1 MKFGIRLPVP
11 PYGPIENGPYIARY
25 AKLVEALGFESIWA
39 IDHALMRVEY
49 DSKYPYKKGGR
60 TPLPAEGVMPDPVVL
75 LTYLAA
81 VTERVRLGTAMLI
94 LPQRHPVILA
104 KALSTLDQYSD
115 GRLTLGIGVGWN
127 REEVEALGQD
137 FGDRGRRCDEAIEVM
152 RKLWSEDLATHEG
165 EFHQFR
171 DIMSQP
177 QPKQAG
183 GIPIMVGGHSDFAAR
198 RAGRYGDEFYPHWSV
213 EGPNPEEFRRL
224 HEVVKE
230 ASVKAGRA
238 EDAVGITLTGT
249 TRRGPAE
256 LCAELGAERCVIL
269 PPGGDLDG
277 KLPDRLERFAREVI
291 EPLS

>member
-11 PYGPIENGPYIARY
+11 PYGPIENGPYIARF
-25 AKLVEALGFESIWA
+25 AKLVEELGFESIWA

-60 TPLPAEGVMPDPVVL
+60 TPLPAEGMMPDPL
-75 LTYLAA
+75 IALTYLAA
-81 VTERVRLGTAMLI
+81 VTEKLRLGTAMLI

-104 KALSTLDQYSD
+104 KQLATLDQYCD

-127 REEVEALGQD
+127 EEEVVALGQN
-137 FGDRGRRCDEAIEVM
+137 FRDRGRRCDESIRVM
-152 RKLWSEDLATHEG
+152 RLLWTEDLASFKGEYHE
-165 EFHQFR
+165 FA

-177 QPKQAG
+177 RPRQPG
-183 GIPIMVGGHSDFAAR
+183 GIPIMVGGHTEFAAR

-213 EGPNPEEFRRL
+213 AGPDPDEFRRL
-224 HEVVKE
+224 HAIVRET
-230 ASVKAGRA
+230 AAAAGRS
-238 EDAVGITLTGT
+238 EDAVKVTLTGT
-249 TRRGPAE
+249 TKRGPAE

-277 KLPDRLERFAREVI
+277 KLPARLERFAREVI
-291 EPLS
+291 EKLS